1 MRTPSLQQEVYESS
15 TEFDKRIRTR
25 KLRHS
30 DKNEYK
36 KITVLPSKSVYKN
49 CYPSSIKTNSIEII
63 FIHRF
68 RLSGESIVSNLLF
81 ALFLGRGGGT
91 ILDVINYIEK
101 QIH

>member
-15 TEFDKRIRTR
+15 TEFDIRIRNR
-25 KLRHS
+25 KLWHS

-49 CYPSSIKTNSIEII
+49 CYPSSIKPNSIEII

-81 ALFLGRGGGT
+81 ALFFGGEGGGQS
-91 ILDVINYIEK
+91 YRC
-101 QIH
+101 H